1 MPGVGHFAATRALDD
16 AWRAAIRRRRPS
28 DVPLLG
34 ICLGLQYL
42 FEGSDEAPEAPGLG
56 LLDGRS
62 ALLPA
67 DAEGAARWLERARDS
82 AAVPDSRRD

>member
-1 MPGVGHFAATRALDD
+1 MPGVGHFAATRALDEE
-16 AWRAAIRRRRPS
+16 WRAAIRAAVRS

-56 LLDGRS
+56 
-62 ALLPA
+62 PA
-67 DAEGAARWLERARDS
+67 RRPLGAAARD
-82 AAVPDSRRD
+82 V